1 MRLHCHHCSLFDS
14 HLWIDERQQMAFCSL
29 AVREHDHRDCLLR
42 RSHHPLCLVHLCPA
56 NPCLCHSLRG
66 ATCLRSCLA
75 LLVGDRQRC
84 VHQHGSRRDPF
95 NLIQRICL
103 NQRISGLTP

>member
-1 MRLHCHHCSLFDS
+1 MFF
-14 HLWIDERQQMAFCSL
+14 QMAFCSL

-42 RSHHPLCLVHLCPA
+42 RSPHPLCLVHLCPA

-75 LLVGDRQRC
+75 LLVTIIEC
-84 VHQHGSRRDPF
+84 N
-95 NLIQRICL
+95 NLFKTRECI
-103 NQRISGLTP
+103 TEKE